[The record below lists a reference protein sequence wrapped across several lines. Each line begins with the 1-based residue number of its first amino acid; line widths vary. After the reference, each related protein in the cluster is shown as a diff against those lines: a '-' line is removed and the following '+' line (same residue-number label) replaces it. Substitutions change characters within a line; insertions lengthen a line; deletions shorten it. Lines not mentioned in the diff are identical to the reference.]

1 LQCFWRCVR
10 VPLDHRASLPAA
22 EPLQLMGRRSGPSFD
37 IMVNKTENRMPPP
50 LTPKE
55 VFLALVNGV
64 AEGRW
69 DELPD
74 LYAEQTDVVHP
85 FHPLRA
91 PALRTRDEL
100 REHFRPNDASPRLN
114 RKATNFVI
122 HETKDPEVIIAEF
135 EYQGTVE
142 GADEPFSIPGIFVI
156 RVRDGQIV
164 SSRDYLDHLTS
175 ARVRGQLD
183 WLVAAMK
190 A

>member
-1 LQCFWRCVR
+1 MPGREGVSQV
-10 VPLDHRASLPAA
+10 VPAKVLCLLPGIHACC
-22 EPLQLMGRRSGPSFD
+22 RSRSTNFAGD
-37 IMVNKTENRMPPP
+37 
-50 LTPKE
+50 
-55 VFLALVNGV
+55 
-64 AEGRW
+64 
-69 DELPD
+69 
-74 LYAEQTDVVHP
+74 
-85 FHPLRA
+85 

-114 RKATNFVI
+114 RKATNIVI